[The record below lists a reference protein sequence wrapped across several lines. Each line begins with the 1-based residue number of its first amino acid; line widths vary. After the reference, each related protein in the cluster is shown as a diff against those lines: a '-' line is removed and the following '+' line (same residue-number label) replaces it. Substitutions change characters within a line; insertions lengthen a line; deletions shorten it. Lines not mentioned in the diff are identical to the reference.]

1 MQYNLVSLTKTESKS
16 FMVYRKYT
24 EKTFFPNG
32 GIASEES
39 SAKLAVISAMQVK
52 GNFSKSEERPMKNI
66 LEQERD
72 YIMDVFKKCN
82 GRIWGSG
89 AAAELMNI
97 LLPH

>member
-1 MQYNLVSLTKTESKS
+1 
-16 FMVYRKYT
+16 
-24 EKTFFPNG
+24 
-32 GIASEES
+32 
-39 SAKLAVISAMQVK
+39 MQVK